1 MQLEDQDL
9 IQEGE
14 IEAKAEDEAGVED
27 HVQDLTEMTVGEE
40 VEVIEEEVEV
50 EAIEEEVTA
59 DVEVTVEV
67 VVGEEEV

>member
-27 HVQDLTEMTVGEE
+27 HVQDLTEMTVEE
-40 VEVIEEEVEV
+40 EAEVIEEEA

-59 DVEVTVEV
+59 DEEVTAEV